1 MVLQRVHEECDGGFL
16 RRGEEREAGQQ
27 DENGGEFHGG
37 REVNVSRRRI
47 LSTKCEDGE
56 DGLSIHALTCP
67 FWKVAPPLALRYSP
81 DMSFAEVKKTIR
93 TMPRSKR
100 RELLTLLTSLEKTED
115 PSWFAEL
122 ERRKKEM
129 KAGKKISREEAMRM
143 LGISE
148 SDLASAR

>member
-1 MVLQRVHEECDGGFL
+1 
-16 RRGEEREAGQQ
+16 
-27 DENGGEFHGG
+27 
-37 REVNVSRRRI
+37 
-47 LSTKCEDGE
+47 
-56 DGLSIHALTCP
+56 
-67 FWKVAPPLALRYSP
+67 
-81 DMSFAEVKKTIR
+81 MSFADVKKTIR

-115 PSWFAEL
+115 PSWLAEL